1 MKHFALLAALA
12 WATVVS
18 AQTRYYVNHA
28 ATGANSGLSWAD
40 AFNDL
45 QQALAIAQDGDEI
58 WVAQGTYKP
67 TLDDNRAAYFEVPSG
82 VRLYGGFAGTETQLE
97 QRDWTAFPTA
107 LDGDIGIPGDT
118 SDNAYTVVFMPYSDE
133 GTLLDGFIIRNGNAN
148 GHWSV
153 LHHIDGG
160 GLYILADN
168 GEAYPDIRNCRF
180 ERNYAVR
187 VGGAV
192 EVNVA
197 NSGTAFPR
205 FEHCVFTDNYAGG
218 SGGAIGRGGGS
229 WINRGAFLYHCRF
242 ERNSANNYGG
252 AVTCGIGTTGSDT
265 LLVQNCIFEDNYA
278 GRQGGGLYISTTRTK
293 NLFIWVDSCI
303 FRRNISPQGAALNM
317 IHLSPSTED
326 GEMKISN
333 SSFIE
338 NMAEEVV
345 LHILLDLIKYQ
356 TIQNCEF
363 IQNSNSQLS
372 PLILITALKN
382 AMVFLEDVYISR
394 GDFSTVIFRAAHFS
408 VSPPTV
414 INRLKIVDVKRPR
427 IDNRHADLFIN
438 RVVLK

>member
-1 MKHFALLAALA
+1 
-12 WATVVS
+12 
-18 AQTRYYVNHA
+18 
-28 ATGANSGLSWAD
+28 
-40 AFNDL
+40 
-45 QQALAIAQDGDEI
+45 
-58 WVAQGTYKP
+58 
-67 TLDDNRAAYFEVPSG
+67 
-82 VRLYGGFAGTETQLE
+82 
-97 QRDWTAFPTA
+97 
-107 LDGDIGIPGDT
+107 
-118 SDNAYTVVFMPYSDE
+118 
-133 GTLLDGFIIRNGNAN
+133 
-148 GHWSV
+148 
-153 LHHIDGG
+153 
-160 GLYILADN
+160 
-168 GEAYPDIRNCRF
+168 
-180 ERNYAVR
+180 
-187 VGGAV
+187 
-192 EVNVA
+192 
-197 NSGTAFPR
+197 
-205 FEHCVFTDNYAGG
+205 
-218 SGGAIGRGGGS
+218 
-229 WINRGAFLYHCRF
+229 
-242 ERNSANNYGG
+242 
-252 AVTCGIGTTGSDT
+252 
-265 LLVQNCIFEDNYA
+265 
-278 GRQGGGLYISTTRTK
+278 
-293 NLFIWVDSCI
+293 
-303 FRRNISPQGAALNM
+303 M